1 MRSST
6 KKKENKACGPLN
18 LCYTTLMISYYQQQ
32 DTLRE
37 RIERT
42 RKEGYTVSAPK
53 ISQQLKGIERTK
65 AALKKSIADWKKK

>member
-1 MRSST
+1 
-6 KKKENKACGPLN
+6 
-18 LCYTTLMISYYQQQ
+18 MISYYQQQ

-42 RKEGYTVSAPK
+42 RREGYTVSAPK

>member
-1 MRSST
+1 
-6 KKKENKACGPLN
+6 
-18 LCYTTLMISYYQQQ
+18 MISYYQQQ

-42 RKEGYTVSAPK
+42 RKEGYTVSSPK

-65 AALKKSIADWKKK
+65 AALKKSVADWKKK